1 MSCWALLALK
11 PPPLGKTRLSGLLPG
26 AEREHLVLEMFDR
39 VINALQSAREIDHIA
54 VVTPEPGLLPR
65 GVVAVADPG
74 AGLNHALDAG
84 RREIT
89 ARGARE
95 LLVLHADLP
104 TLTSREV
111 DVFVRQG
118 RRTGLALAPDHHR
131 QGTNGLVLSLPSAF
145 GFRFGTASLA
155 LHLGEAR
162 RCGLDATLS
171 VLPGFAHDIDEP
183 ADLQHLPRSSSGC
196 RRAPLPAPRSTPR
209 WTASPKIFLPLHST
223 ERG

>member
-11 PPPLGKTRLSGLLPG
+11 PPHLGKTRLSGLLPRT
-26 AEREHLVLEMFDR
+26 EREQLVLAMFER
-39 VINALQSAREIDHIA
+39 VLDALQSAREIDRIA

-65 GVVAVADPG
+65 GVVALADPG
-74 AGLNHALDAG
+74 VGLNQALDAG

-104 TLTSREV
+104 TLTGREV

-131 QGTNGLVLSLPSAF
+131 QGTNGLLLSLPSEF
-145 GFRFGTASLA
+145 GFRFGAASLA

-162 RCGLDATLS
+162 RCGLDAAVS
-171 VLPGFAHDIDEP
+171 FLPGFAHDIDEP
-183 ADLQHLPRSSSGC
+183 ADLQHLPRNTAC
-196 RRAPLPAPRSTPR
+196 RREPVPTPRSTMR